1 MTPRSA
7 VCSSRRRCLL
17 ACSGSTTSAPRPLGR
32 CASSARSRR
41 SMRARARCTTRTSNS
56 PIRWPRCSVRSRRSS
71 RACANS
77 RCARADVEMARML
90 TQAEAAD
97 ARGEAL
103 AEWMWQEDAAR
114 VGAHDPSSVRTP
126 DWIMYADVVNAHL
139 EEKFREYQVAPQTVC
154 PIVEIDLEGKVRS
167 TTTMAKA
174 FAANTGTGYEIDFA
188 AMKQKN
194 RSTGHARKIQ
204 RQVKNV
210 AWAAPHDG
218 GGNARTM
225 ALREVAVTA
234 HEDALTLP
242 ADLLADETASLL
254 LIKVGMLVQ
263 VQTKRA
269 DGWWF
274 GFALESARA
283 DADGVFGEESGA
295 SLPEAATVDEM
306 IAALARFSGVKYVDR
321 GYLGGGASRAEIA
334 RAAAERLGVPPN
346 ASETYVA
353 SRAHVAEL
361 YRALREWRA
370 TDKEECGAGWF
381 PASHVGEPTPNQIQR
396 ITDLLS
402 RRENGVI
409 SGAASDALA

>member
-1 MTPRSA
+1 M
-7 VCSSRRRCLL
+7 
-17 ACSGSTTSAPRPLGR
+17 
-32 CASSARSRR
+32 
-41 SMRARARCTTRTSNS
+41 
-56 PIRWPRCSVRSRRSS
+56 
-71 RACANS
+71 
-77 RCARADVEMARML
+77 
-90 TQAEAAD
+90 
-97 ARGEAL
+97 
-103 AEWMWQEDAAR
+103 
-114 VGAHDPSSVRTP
+114 
-126 DWIMYADVVNAHL
+126 
-139 EEKFREYQVAPQTVC
+139 
-154 PIVEIDLEGKVRS
+154 
-167 TTTMAKA
+167 
-174 FAANTGTGYEIDFA
+174 
-188 AMKQKN
+188 
-194 RSTGHARKIQ
+194 GHARKIQ
-204 RQVKNV
+204 QQVKDV

-283 DADGVFGEESGA
+283 DADADGVFGEESGA

-321 GYLGGGASRAEIA
+321 GYFGGGASRAEIA

-370 TDKEECGAGWF
+370 TDEEECGAGWF

-409 SGAASDALA
+409 SGAASDALAVLAPPPTWAAVDARTDQGPVAYVEVDPRSKEYADAITAFKATLPDARATVSKLERVQNPGMWQAYRVRRHALLCREDDRALAGRNMCMYGKGVYFARDAEYSSNPRYARPDERGDQRMLLCRVLVGAFCNGEKDALVPAERDAGGILFDTTVNKVANPSIYVTNHDAQAYPEYQITFRVT